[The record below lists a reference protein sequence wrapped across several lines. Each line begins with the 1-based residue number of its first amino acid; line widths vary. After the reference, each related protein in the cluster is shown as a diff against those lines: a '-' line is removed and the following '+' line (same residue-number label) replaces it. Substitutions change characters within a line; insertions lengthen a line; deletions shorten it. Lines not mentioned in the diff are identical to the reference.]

1 MSADQATVVRLLLDV
16 HNMQAGRVL
25 PHEGTDPGTGWELV
39 MVDDEILAL
48 DPECCEVIEVAP
60 IGSSSFHIIVE
71 TGPHAGGLDPEPD
84 LRDLVRLVEYLRE
97 HHVWVFVTQ
106 PDEDDS
112 LHVSWTP
119 LPLPGGNNDRR
130 SEVLR
135 EGRSHHKG
143 AVYVGPDGT
152 VYDEYGIAL

>member
-25 PHEGTDPGTGWELV
+25 PHEGTDPGTGFVLV

-71 TGPHAGGLDPEPD
+71 TGRHAGGLDPEPD
-84 LRDLVRLVEYLRE
+84 LRDLVRLVEWLRE
-97 HHVWVFVTQ
+97 HEIDHWVAGQRVAGSPGANYMRVQF
-106 PDEDDS
+106 DDPRGRMWTVSEGLAS
-112 LHVSWTP
+112 LGPV
-119 LPLPGGNNDRR
+119 
-130 SEVLR
+130 
-135 EGRSHHKG
+135 
-143 AVYVGPDGT
+143 VYVGKDGT